1 MSDAMQLK
9 KPLKVAVLCGW
20 IGAERQVSLQSGRAV
35 SDALTETGADV
46 IECDIRPGAIDILND
61 STIDLFFLALHGQFG
76 EDGQI
81 QAILSAKRLTY
92 TGSGPEASR
101 CAFDKRL
108 SKNTFVTAG
117 IKTPKSIEFDG
128 KANCKNLQAEL
139 ACIAEKFV
147 VKPATQGSSVGVSI
161 VVGAKAAA
169 KAAKKCM
176 KEFGNC
182 IIEEF
187 ISGRELTVGIVDGKV
202 LPIIEIKSK
211 TDFYDY
217 NAKYID
223 ERTEFIFDS
232 ITDDGIKSKI
242 NTTAMKCFKALGC
255 RDFARVD
262 FILTDDGVLYAIEL
276 NTIPGFTTHS
286 LLPMAAAHAGI
297 SMGQLCMS
305 IVSAAFRNDPPRF
318 RIAKPNIRLQ
328 CVSKFDNSKK
338 NINLHLENINL

>member
-1 MSDAMQLK
+1 MSDLLQSK

-20 IGAERQVSLQSGRAV
+20 EGAERQVSLHSGRAV
-35 SDALTETGADV
+35 SDALRAAGAEV

-101 CAFDKRL
+101 RAFDKRL
-108 SKNTFVTAG
+108 SKNIFVTAG

-128 KANCKNLQAEL
+128 KADSKKLQAEL
-139 ACIAEKFV
+139 AYIAEKFV
-147 VKPATQGSSVGVSI
+147 IKPATQGSSVGVSI
-161 VVGAKAAA
+161 VVGAKAAV
-169 KAAKKCM
+169 KAAKKCV

-211 TDFYDY
+211 SDFYDY

-232 ITDDGIKSKI
+232 ITDDDIKSKI
-242 NTTAMKCFKALGC
+242 DTTAMKCFKALGC
-255 RDFARVD
+255 RDFARID
-262 FILTDDGVLYAIEL
+262 FILADDSVLYAIEL

-286 LLPMAAAHAGI
+286 LLPMAASRAGI
-297 SMGQLCMS
+297 SMSQLCML
-305 IVSAAFRNDPPRF
+305 IVSAAFRNAPPRH
-318 RIAKPNIRLQ
+318 RIKKPEVPLT
-328 CVSKFDNSKK
+328 CVSQLDNSKR
-338 NINLHLENINL
+338 NINPHLGNTNL